1 MEKETGAAIGL
12 QESIRASVDGG
23 GATRLDE
30 HAAGVQM
37 NARGAGTQ
45 RKGPRNVEHAARR
58 KGESLNAG
66 ITPRR
71 GGARELQIEAGILM
85 KLRTILD
92 SASEAGKVKP
102 LPAFKQKEMNNPGM
116 TVYMLGTIPFTL
128 LNDVVHQV
136 TDTMKFRFQGH
147 EVTIHSSEVF
157 GTAHGLA
164 IKLHLRG
171 DVRAAVFLNGTV
183 GFDTVKQNWLLITLP
198 SI

>member
-1 MEKETGAAIGL
+1 
-12 QESIRASVDGG
+12 
-23 GATRLDE
+23 
-30 HAAGVQM
+30 
-37 NARGAGTQ
+37 
-45 RKGPRNVEHAARR
+45 
-58 KGESLNAG
+58 
-66 ITPRR
+66 
-71 GGARELQIEAGILM
+71 
-85 KLRTILD
+85 
-92 SASEAGKVKP
+92 
-102 LPAFKQKEMNNPGM
+102 M

-157 GTAHGLA
+157 GTADGLA